1 MFQTLFHIPHADPWL
16 NIPIFGLGWALG
28 IWAVVCVIWI
38 GLLLRKPEGMK
49 ELWQSLPLMAIV
61 GVALVVIL
69 PQIEEM
75 QNGVPLGVPIRGYG
89 TMMLIAIVTGVGLA
103 GYRAQRMGLDPELIF
118 SLAFAMCV
126 FGVLGA
132 RLFYVIQKWEE
143 FRGPDLTSTLI
154 KIVNFTEGGLVVF
167 GSVIGALAALIV
179 FCRLRKLPVL
189 AIADLVA
196 PSMVIGLAIGRI
208 GCLLNGCC
216 YGGYCEIPQLALTFP
231 PEAPVYQDQLMHGEL
246 FGVRLVVRPG
256 AIHKKT
262 EVDTHIEVA
271 WVAPGSAAEQAGVKA
286 GTVVSMVNGYQ
297 VDGLADL
304 ALLGQELPRHLRE
317 NDARGRVTEMTLTTP
332 EQRNFTWQLAA
343 LPARSLPV
351 HPTQIYSAIDAFLLF
366 LVLWFYYP
374 FRRHDGEV
382 VALMLGL
389 HAISRFI
396 LELIRTDEVGALGTP
411 FTISQLVG
419 FLFLAI
425 AIGLFAF
432 IERGPKRTA
441 LPA

>member
-1 MFQTLFHIPHADPWL
+1 
-16 NIPIFGLGWALG
+16 
-28 IWAVVCVIWI
+28 
-38 GLLLRKPEGMK
+38 
-49 ELWQSLPLMAIV
+49 
-61 GVALVVIL
+61 
-69 PQIEEM
+69 
-75 QNGVPLGVPIRGYG
+75 
-89 TMMLIAIVTGVGLA
+89 MMLIAIVTGVGLA

-143 FRGPDLTSTLI
+143 FRGPDWTSTLI

-246 FGVRLVVRPG
+246 FGVRLVAKPG
-256 AIHKKT
+256 AIHKKS

-271 WVAPGSAAEQAGVKA
+271 WVAPGSAAEQAGVNA

-297 VDGLADL
+297 VDGRADL

-332 EQRNFTWQLAA
+332 EQQNFTWKLAA

-389 HAISRFI
+389 HAISRFV
-396 LELIRTDEVGALGTP
+396 LELIRTDEGEVLGTP
-411 FTISQLVG
+411 FSISQLVG
-419 FLFLAI
+419 FLFLVI